1 MMIND
6 KLEMALVRAIRE
18 AKVRKHEHV
27 TVEHILYG
35 LLHDELAAEV
45 LTACG
50 GDIPVMK
57 EKLEDF
63 FATSLPVVERGGIA
77 HDPIQTI
84 GFNRVLQRAIA
95 HVQSCGK
102 KEVDGGDVLV
112 AIFSEAESFAV
123 YFLSLEGIKKLEVV
137 EYISHGREEAVKS
150 EPREAPGA
158 GAGKQKPK
166 GAPVDKGAEAL
177 ARFTVDFTQ
186 RAQRGEID
194 PLVGREPELQRMMQ
208 TLCRRRKNNP
218 LLVGEPGVGKTAL
231 VEGLALL
238 IHQSRQAAAGGE
250 SSAEGGVGW
259 AEAAVEVEH
268 ASAGRPLPLG
278 GEPANDRTRQFARRV
293 PEMLRQVNIR
303 LLDMGGL
310 LSGTK
315 YRGDFEQ
322 RLKAVISA
330 VEKEPDTI
338 LFIDEI
344 HTIVG
349 AGATSGGSMD
359 ASNLL
364 KPALQSGQ
372 LRCIGATTYEEY
384 KNHLEK
390 DRALSRRFQK
400 IDVAEPTVP
409 ETVSILKGLQPHY
422 EKHHQITYSSTAL
435 KSAAELADRYINER
449 FLPDKAIDV
458 LDEVG
463 AAFRMNPSRRKRR
476 TVTVRDVEE
485 VVSRL
490 ARIPAKSVSGAD
502 VERLRLLESVLKS
515 QIFGQDP
522 AVSSLVSAVKRS
534 RAGIKRPD
542 SPTGAF
548 LFAGPTGVGK
558 TELAKQLAGALGVH
572 FERFDMSEYM
582 EKHAVSRL
590 IGSPPGYI
598 GFDQGGLLTEAIRK
612 HPHCVLLFDELEKAH
627 PDLFSILLQVM
638 DHASLTDN
646 SGRRADFRNVIL
658 IMTTNAGARELA
670 ARPIGFTGDSSGRDS
685 KALQNLFAPEFRN
698 RLDATITFA
707 PLDTVLME
715 QIVDKMVMELQAQL
729 SEKRVSITLSDAA
742 RTWLA
747 RKGYDPDYGARPLRR
762 LITGEIGDTLTDEIL
777 FGALRKGGEVKV
789 GLKGRKLTFKFAVN
803 TLTTNKGTKT

>member
-1 MMIND
+1 MISD

-50 GDIPVMK
+50 GDIAVMK

-63 FATSLPVVERGGIA
+63 FDTSLPALPGGIA

-102 KEVDGGDVLV
+102 KEVDGGDVLA
-112 AIFSEAESFAV
+112 AIFAEPDSFAV
-123 YFLSLEGIKKLEVV
+123 YFLSLEGIKKLNVV
-137 EYISHGREEAVKS
+137 EYISHGQ
-150 EPREAPGA
+150 PRASTPDNDDPAA
-158 GAGKQKPK
+158 GRGGEQTTQAKPQQT
-166 GAPVDKGAEAL
+166 DKNAEAL
-177 ARFTVDFTQ
+177 EKYTINFS
-186 RAQRGEID
+186 AQAAQGLID
-194 PLVGREPELQRMMQ
+194 PLIGREAELKRVMQ

-218 LLVGEPGVGKTAL
+218 LLVGEPGVGKTAIA
-231 VEGLALL
+231 EGLALQ
-238 IHQSRQAAAGGE
+238 IQRAAARHAGE
-250 SSAEGGVGW
+250 NEPQPVTMVP
-259 AEAAVEVEH
+259 ELLREVE
-268 ASAGRPLPLG
+268 
-278 GEPANDRTRQFARRV
+278 
-293 PEMLRQVNIR
+293 IR

-310 LSGTK
+310 LAGTK

-330 VEKEPDTI
+330 VEQRPEVI

-364 KPALQSGQ
+364 KPALQTGS

-384 KNHLEK
+384 KNYFEK

-400 IDVAEPTVP
+400 IDVAEPSVADTVA
-409 ETVSILKGLQPHY
+409 ILKGLQPRY
-422 EKHHQITYSSTAL
+422 EKHHAIKYSAAAL
-435 KSAAELADRYINER
+435 KAAAELSDRYINER

-458 LDEVG
+458 VDEVG
-463 AAFRMNPSRRKRR
+463 AAFRMRTGSRKRR
-476 TVTVRDVEE
+476 SVAVRDVEE
-485 VVSRL
+485 LVSRL
-490 ARIPAKSVSGAD
+490 ARVPAKSVSGSD
-502 VERLRLLESVLKS
+502 VEQLRLLTTVLKS
-515 QIFGQDP
+515 AVYGQDQ
-522 AVSSLVSAVKRS
+522 AVEALATAVKRS

-542 SPTGAF
+542 SPVGSF

-558 TELAKQLAGALGVH
+558 TELARQLATALNIH

-590 IGSPPGYI
+590 IGSPPGYV

-627 PDLFSILLQVM
+627 PEIFSILLQAM
-638 DHASLTDN
+638 DHAALTDN
-646 SGRRADFRNVIL
+646 SGRKADFRNVTL

-670 ARPIGFTGDSSGRDS
+670 AHPIGFTGDNRGRDH
-685 KALQNLFAPEFRN
+685 KALKDMFAPEFRN
-698 RLDATITFA
+698 RLDATITFN
-707 PLDTVLME
+707 PLDHTLME
-715 QIVDKMVMELQAQL
+715 QIVDKMVLELQAQL
-729 SEKRVSITLSDAA
+729 GEKKVAIELTPGA
-742 RTWLA
+742 RRWLA
-747 RKGYDPDYGARPLRR
+747 RHGYDAEFGARPLRR
-762 LITGEIGDTLTDEIL
+762 LIMQEIGDQLTDEIL
-777 FGALRKGGEVKV
+777 FGRLSQGGTVKV
-789 GLKGRKLTFKFAVN
+789 GVKGKELHFTYR
-803 TLTTNKGTKT
+803 